1 MKSLPIV
8 FMAVSLFFM
17 TGCKQESANVQAE
30 NTQDAVTTPQAGTAE
45 EPAQIQPAASANT
58 PPPNVSQGH
67 DYTYLTDQILIYKA
81 AFGGQKDQALYKD
94 QWIDLDPDGTYK
106 AGKLKEQTHTGK
118 WGYNH
123 DVKVLQLIPDD
134 SKFPRSE
141 WKVMHNEQ
149 MMVWVG
155 TQTYGNNNT
164 QIQLVKSKTL
174 PE

>member
-1 MKSLPIV
+1 MKSFYIV
-8 FMAVSLFFM
+8 IMASAMFFF
-17 TGCKQESANVQAE
+17 TNCKQDAAQVQEGTAQQAGAEQATSAQE
-30 NTQDAVTTPQAGTAE
+30 GSTPQ
-45 EPAQIQPAASANT
+45 QPATSTNT
-58 PPPNVSQGH
+58 PPANVSQGH
-67 DYTYLTDQILIYKA
+67 DYTYLTDQLFIYKA
-81 AFGGQKDQALYKD
+81 AFGGQKDQSLYKD
-94 QWIDLDPDGTYK
+94 NWIDLESDGTFK
-106 AGKLKEQTHTGK
+106 AGKLKQQTHTGK

-134 SKFPRSE
+134 TNFPRSE